1 MVNESVK
8 SWLTERGFADR
19 LTEHR
24 ETIDTV
30 EHAAQRIGCSEA
42 EIAKT
47 LSFIVEDKPVIVVMA
62 GDGRVN
68 SSKFKAQFHTKPHM
82 IPREQVEEL
91 TGFQPGGVCPFG
103 VPAGI
108 PIWLDVSM
116 KRFEYV
122 HPAGGNEFTSVKL
135 SPDELEKATD
145 SIGWCDV
152 CKGWGRSD
160 QMQYECKITVLETK
174 VFPELQ
180 EKYLADPKSGPCP
193 CFKAGDTFVL
203 KRTPEQDDFYHLM
216 NGKFCGEAWD
226 AISRYV
232 YSALQGGSIM
242 RKWTNDDRM
251 MIACCNDGTRP
262 VIFKIERIDIPETP
276 EEEEWLS
283 KQDFH
288 NGADQAYTG

>member
-1 MVNESVK
+1 MINENVK
-8 SWLTERGFADR
+8 NWLAERGFAER
-19 LTEHR
+19 LTEHN

-30 EHAAQRIGCSEA
+30 EHAAQQIGCSEA

-47 LSFIVEDKPVIVVMA
+47 LSFIVEEKPVIVVMA

-103 VPAGI
+103 VTAGI

-152 CKGWGRSD
+152 CKGW
-160 QMQYECKITVLETK
+160 EETVL
-174 VFPELQ
+174 
-180 EKYLADPKSGPCP
+180 
-193 CFKAGDTFVL
+193 
-203 KRTPEQDDFYHLM
+203 
-216 NGKFCGEAWD
+216 
-226 AISRYV
+226 
-232 YSALQGGSIM
+232 
-242 RKWTNDDRM
+242 
-251 MIACCNDGTRP
+251 
-262 VIFKIERIDIPETP
+262 
-276 EEEEWLS
+276 
-283 KQDFH
+283 
-288 NGADQAYTG
+288 